1 MTKHG
6 QLFSQKFIKTNGQ
19 LRTFKCIPERCK
31 ACPFSHNAE
40 TKSGPKWYIK
50 ITDHFT
56 YNSPNVFY
64 YITCT
69 YCKTIYI
76 GETGR
81 QLGDRFQETCTMYK
95 GMTDKPVAR
104 HFDLPTH
111 YRQPMAVCCLS
122 LYLGSSESL
131 KTLEQKFIFQI
142 GTCNL
147 CSINKHFSF

>member
-1 MTKHG
+1 M
-6 QLFSQKFIKTNGQ
+6 FIKTNGQ
-19 LRTFKCIPERCK
+19 LGTFKCIPERCK

-40 TKSGPKWYIK
+40 TKSGPKRYIK

-81 QLGDRFQETCTMYK
+81 QLGDQLQETCTMYK

-111 YRQPMAVCCLS
+111 YRQPMAVCCLYISRQFRKPQNSRTKIHLSNWHLQS
-122 LYLGSSESL
+122 LQY
-131 KTLEQKFIFQI
+131 
-142 GTCNL
+142 
-147 CSINKHFSF
+147 